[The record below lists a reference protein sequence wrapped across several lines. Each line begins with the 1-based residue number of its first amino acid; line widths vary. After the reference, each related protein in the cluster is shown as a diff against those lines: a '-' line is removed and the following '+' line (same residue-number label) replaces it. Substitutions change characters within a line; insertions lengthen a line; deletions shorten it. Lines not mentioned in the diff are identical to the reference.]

1 LKKYLKF
8 LTVFIL
14 IIVIFSGCSK
24 KDKVDTVSDTAEDT
38 TAETVYLE
46 KMEKFTYGY
55 EPVEKDTAVIAGV
68 FVTNTSEIKI
78 EFLNLSDGEQI
89 VATLYSKDNEV
100 GTDTATSENTDLK
113 FANLSSETEYTLE
126 LKNTGSEAVGIEC
139 LISQ

>member
-1 LKKYLKF
+1 MKKCLKF

-24 KDKVDTVSDTAEDT
+24 KDKVDTVSDTTEDT

-55 EPVEKDTAVIAGV
+55 DPVEKDTAVIAGT
-68 FVTNTSEIKI
+68 FMTNTNEIKI
-78 EFLNLSDGEQI
+78 EFLNMSDDEQI

-100 GTDTATSENTDLK
+100 GTETATSENTNLK
-113 FANLSSETEYTLE
+113 FTNLTSETEYTIE
-126 LKNTGSEAVGIEC
+126 LKNAGKKAVAIEC